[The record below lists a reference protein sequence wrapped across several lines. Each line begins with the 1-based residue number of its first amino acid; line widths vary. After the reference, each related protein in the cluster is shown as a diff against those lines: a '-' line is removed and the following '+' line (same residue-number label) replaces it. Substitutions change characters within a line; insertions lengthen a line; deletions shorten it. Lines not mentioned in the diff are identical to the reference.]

1 MLTDRKVAAV
11 IDLDHTLTKRDTY
24 LAFLFHGL
32 RKRPS
37 RLFQSAILPFA
48 VIAHWAKLRDST
60 WLKETFLSAILG
72 DATQEQIACWSDSFV
87 RKVLHSGLRKR
98 ATEVIEMHRTQ
109 RHHLI
114 MATASF
120 DFYAEKLAGQLHFDA
135 IVATQPAWDAHGRL
149 LGILQSRNCYGL
161 EKVARLNT
169 YYQNDRNSWF
179 VIAYSDDHRD
189 LPMLEWADYP
199 VVVNPTPKLKA
210 IAIDRKYEIQN
221 WDERGHAPNK
231 S

>member
-1 MLTDRKVAAV
+1 MLTDRKVAVV

-32 RKRPS
+32 QMRPS
-37 RLFQSAILPFA
+37 RLVQSAVLPLAA
-48 VIAHWAKLRDST
+48 VAYWAKLRDST
-60 WLKETFLSAILG
+60 WLKETFLSAVLG
-72 DATQEQIACWSDSFV
+72 GATQQQIACWSDSFV
-87 RKVLHSGLRKR
+87 NNVMSSGLRRR
-98 ATEVIEMHRTQ
+98 ATEVIEMHRAQ
-109 RHHLI
+109 RHRLI

-120 DFYAEKLAGQLHFDA
+120 DFYAEKLASRLRFDT
-135 IVATQPAWDAHGRL
+135 VVSTVPAWDPHGRL
-149 LGILQSRNCYGL
+149 QGTLKSRNCYGL

-169 YYQNDRNSWF
+169 YFQNKREDWF

-221 WDERGHAPNK
+221 WDEHGHAPTE